1 MGPAEF
7 IELIVTT
14 RDAIGGH
21 VSNFTAALFAFLV
34 MVYFVGEKLTVVQV
48 WAISAIYSAYVFLP
62 ANAALQEIAMLG
74 ALLSQFRGEF
84 PAEAAVY
91 ISHAE
96 SYPIVFGAIALASWA
111 LSIAFL
117 IQCRLGRA
125 KDDAA

>member
-14 RDAIGGH
+14 RDALGGH

-34 MVYFVGEKLTVVQV
+34 MAYFVGGKLTLVQV

-62 ANAALQEIAMLG
+62 ANAALQEIEMLG
-74 ALLSQFRGEF
+74 ALMSQFRGQF
-84 PAEAAVY
+84 PTEAAVY
-91 ISHAE
+91 IPSGE
-96 SYPIVFGAIALASWA
+96 SYPIVFGTIALASWA